1 MLSVIQYGGREFF
14 YAHIECIECIDRVIT
29 NNYHKFL

>member
-14 YAHIECIECIDRVIT
+14 AHIECIDSVIT

>member
-14 YAHIECIECIDRVIT
+14 YAHIECIDRVIT